1 MIALLCLLILLT
13 LVFAHQT
20 RRHERLLASIPVRIH
35 VNGSRGK
42 SSVTRLIA
50 AGLRAGGIRTAA
62 KTTGTMPSFINP
74 DGSEDPIMRGGNAN
88 IIEQVGIVRRAARLK
103 VEALVVEC
111 MGIKPELQGLLED
124 RMIRSTHSLITN
136 VRADHLEEMGPRMID
151 VAQSLARTIPRG
163 GAFYTAEPDYQE
175 LLAHVAAERGST
187 VHLVQATEADEAV
200 LGRFSYFEH
209 AENVA
214 LAVAVCASLG
224 VDRAVALDGMVK
236 ATPDPGAMR
245 IYHVSEP
252 GADIHFV
259 NGFAVNDPDSY
270 LLAWERLDQA
280 LPVPRKVLGLVVCR
294 RDRIERSQQLGR
306 LLASGLP
313 VDVCLATG
321 SETAPFRR
329 ALRRRKGE
337 GPVLLDMEGAGAD
350 EIFAAVREHCGE
362 VPLVAFGIGNIVGL
376 GTEIV
381 EEFSSHATQ
390 PAHPTEDGGVSS
402 GWNGAREA

>member
-1 MIALLCLLILLT
+1 MIPLLCLLVLLT

-20 RRHERLLASIPVRIH
+20 WRHERLLASIPVRIH

-50 AGLRAGGIRTAA
+50 AGLRAGGIRTVA
-62 KTTGTMPSFINP
+62 KTTGTMPSFIYP

-88 IIEQVGIVRRAARLK
+88 IIEQVGIVRRAARLEA
-103 VEALVVEC
+103 EALVVEC
-111 MGIKPELQGLLED
+111 MAIKPELQGLLED
-124 RMIRSTHSLITN
+124 RMIRSTHSMITN

-163 GAFYTAEPDYQE
+163 GAFYTSEPDYHD
-175 LLAHVAAERGST
+175 LLAQTAAERGST
-187 VHLVQATEADEAV
+187 VQFVQATEEDEAS
-200 LGRFSYFEH
+200 LRRFSYFEH

-214 LAVAVCASLG
+214 LALAVCASLG
-224 VDRAVALDGMVK
+224 VDRGIALAGMVK
-236 ATPDPGAMR
+236 STPDPGAMR

-252 GADIHFV
+252 GVDIHFV

-270 LLAWERLDQA
+270 LLAWERLSQA

-329 ALRRRKGE
+329 TLRRRKGE
-337 GPVLLDMEGAGAD
+337 GPVLLDMEGARAD
-350 EIFAAVREHCGE
+350 EIFIAVREHCGD

-381 EEFSSHATQ
+381 DEFKSHASQ
-390 PAHPTEDGGVSS
+390 PEHPMEDGGTSA